1 MKKLTRVLCAVFVA
15 AMMVSC
21 LCLPAS
27 AVTVDWNSVKLE
39 SLIDIMNSYVETS
52 DELLDQGQYCMRG
65 FAVSPDGR
73 FAFGGFLNPNSAAAL
88 NIIDLETA
96 RPGSSYVH
104 EQTEGGRGYPKGIA
118 VDDRNHVYVGEAYYQ
133 NYGSVN
139 YAILTYNEK
148 GELTEEGFYNVVT
161 EGTPGD
167 KNGTKMGVNGVD
179 ILKLDGKYYMYLV
192 VNYDMDRLY
201 RFDVTDVK
209 NPTLDTTFGTNGYV
223 DLNAVHNFKEGQ
235 YLDVDV
241 DGTIYIGATLND
253 GESGLY
259 VLSADGKTMLN
270 SAKCTKGYAVAI
282 WEDFVFVSTQ
292 SGPTCINVIDKVTM
306 NQVATLACHD
316 GANSYVYITV
326 VNNVLYVAD
335 QGSGAAD
342 YDSIVVAPLSDA
354 GKKIITDRKAAYA
367 AALETSASETTTPAP
382 TPDNPTTTPTDTTTE
397 KPSETTPTPTKDT
410 STPAPTQ
417 NTTTEKPADPKGGCG
432 SVVALGLMACV
443 IPAAVVVAKKKKD

>member
-1 MKKLTRVLCAVFVA
+1 MRKLTRVLCAVFIA
-15 AMMVSC
+15 ALMVSC
-21 LCLPAS
+21 LCVPAS
-27 AVTVDWNSVKLE
+27 AATVDWNKVKLE
-39 SLIDIMNSYVETS
+39 ALVNIMNSYVETS
-52 DELLDQGQYCMRG
+52 DELLAEGQYCMRG

-88 NIIDLETA
+88 NVIDLETA
-96 RPGSSYVH
+96 LPCGSYVH
-104 EQTEGGRGYPKGIA
+104 EQSDGGRGYPKGIA

-133 NYGSVN
+133 NYGSVD

-179 ILKLDGKYYMYLV
+179 VIKLDGKYYMYLV

-209 NPTLDTTFGTNGYV
+209 KPTLDTTFGTNGYV
-223 DLNAVHNFKEGQ
+223 DLNAVHNFKDGQ

-241 DGTIYIGATLND
+241 DGTIFIGATLND
-253 GESGLY
+253 NDSGVY

-270 SAKCTKGYAVAI
+270 SAKCAKGYAVAL
-282 WEDFVFVSTQ
+282 WEDFILVSTQ
-292 SGPTCINVIDKVTM
+292 SGPTCINVFDRVTM
-306 NQVATLACHD
+306 NQLATIACHD

-326 VNNVLYVAD
+326 VNDIMYVAD
-335 QGSGAAD
+335 QTSGTAD

-354 GKKIITDRKAAYA
+354 GSKIISDRKATYA
-367 AALETSASETTTPAP
+367 AALEPTTPDTTTAAPTSAETTPTTVDTTTERPEETNAPTVDTTTPAP
-382 TPDNPTTTPTDTTTE
+382 TQDTTTAST
-397 KPSETTPTPTKDT
+397 SENK
-410 STPAPTQ
+410 
-417 NTTTEKPADPKGGCG
+417 KGGCG

-443 IPAAVVVAKKKKD
+443 MPVAAVIAKKKKD